1 MIQSANDKN
10 FDDEDSVDGNR
21 PSSAS
26 STSSKAP
33 PSSRRN
39 VGMGPTRR
47 LGSSTLGSKSSA
59 AKEGAGAV
67 DEEDFIKAFDDVPV
81 VQIYSS
87 RDLEESI
94 NKIREILSDDKH
106 DWEQRVNAL
115 KRLDLY
121 FWLVL
126 PSMITSFNIY
136 VFWTEP
142 LNSLLRIC
150 GLR

>member
-39 VGMGPTRR
+39 VGMGTTRR

-106 DWEQRVNAL
+106 DWEQR
-115 KRLDLY
+115 
-121 FWLVL
+121 
-126 PSMITSFNIY
+126 
-136 VFWTEP
+136 
-142 LNSLLRIC
+142 
-150 GLR
+150 